1 MLPRFAAADLR
12 SAIHDSGPVRPVL
25 IWDQSGEREATAED
39 VRRLADACAA
49 GGWEVEIGF
58 GKGRYLLDCAEGD
71 PEVRLLGIEVA
82 AKYYRLVRDRARRQ
96 RVENLVLLCGEA
108 AYILAT
114 MLPRGFADRV
124 HVYFPDPWPKDR
136 HARRRLLDADTVDLV
151 LGLLS
156 PGGELYFASDHPQYG
171 AQVEELLRSHPA
183 LEVSSLDAWS
193 EGPRTNYEAKFVAD
207 GLPIRR
213 LMARMTGSGL
223 RHPQA
228 APLDVARELDA

>member
-1 MLPRFAAADLR
+1 M
-12 SAIHDSGPVRPVL
+12 RPVL
-25 IWDQSGEREATAED
+25 IWDQNGEREATAED
-39 VRRLADACAA
+39 VRRLGDACAA

-58 GKGRYLLDCAEGD
+58 GKGRYLLDRAERN
-71 PEVRLLGIEVA
+71 PAARLLGIEVA
-82 AKYYRLVRDRARRQ
+82 AKYYHLVRDRAACRAAR
-96 RVENLVLLCGEA
+96 NLVLLCGEA

-114 MLPRGFADRV
+114 MLPRGFADRA
-124 HVYFPDPWPKDR
+124 HVYFPDPWPKHR

-183 LEVSSLDAWS
+183 IEVSSVEAWS

-213 LMARMTGSGL
+213 LVGRMTGSGL